1 MPSLSLALEQKAAH
15 GSWESQGDYCQC
27 TMEYEK
33 KDSFCSLGDLTHTRI
48 IISLQTLVSPHWHF
62 FVVSNPPFFSPLAFL
77 TGGISSVNPC
87 RNVASAME
95 RMPIVCPASL
105 AASKRTKVRRSVNPA
120 LTVPTST
127 VSRKPTAPA
136 PAMLCVVNACLGES
150 SWIGSLPWFGF

>member
-1 MPSLSLALEQKAAH
+1 MPGLSLAPEQKAAH

-33 KDSFCSLGDLTHTRI
+33 KDGFCSLGDLTHTGI
-48 IISLQTLVSPHWHF
+48 IISLPTLVSPHWRV
-62 FVVSNPPFFSPLAFL
+62 FVVSNPPLHPPLASL

-95 RMPIVCPASL
+95 RMPIVCPARL
-105 AASKRTKVRRSVNPA
+105 AASKRTKVRRSVNHA

-127 VSRKPTAPA
+127 ASRRPTAPA
-136 PAMLCVVNACLGES
+136 PAMLCAVNACLGKS
-150 SWIGSLPWFGF
+150 SYSGSLTWFF